1 MVFSSSIFLFYFL
14 PVFLAVYLLVGR
26 RLKNPVALFFSLLFY
41 GFGSPRFLL
50 ILLLSILI
58 DYFLVREVGKRR
70 TENGTPKGSPTEWEV
85 KRKTFLVLSIILNIG
100 LLAYFKYANFFIENF
115 NALLGALGAHAVHW
129 TNVALPIGISFFT
142 FQKMSYSIDVYRGT
156 AKPLNNIAD
165 YALYIMLFPQ
175 LIAGP
180 IVRYNEIAEQITD
193 RSANETT
200 DNRILGFYR
209 FVLGLSKKMLIAN
222 ILAEYAD
229 QVFALPAQ
237 QIGTSTAWLGILAY
251 TFQIYF
257 DFAGYSDMAIGIGR
271 MIGFKFPENFNNP
284 YISRSVTEFWKRWH
298 ITLGRWMMDYLY
310 IPLGGNRRGVRR
322 TYLNLWIVFFLSGLW
337 HGAAWTFVAWGAYHG
352 LFICL
357 DKLLN
362 GKRRTENG
370 KFSTFRFPFS
380 VPLTFVIV
388 MIGWVLFRSD
398 TIGYAV
404 HYVGAMF
411 GANGSTPA
419 LFVNSQFVF
428 TLIVAAIFSFIGLV
442 PSATLRSK
450 LDNLSTFHF
459 KLSTPRCLLLGLLML
474 VLLLLSASFILKGSF
489 NPFIYF
495 RF

>member
-14 PVFLAVYLLVGR
+14 PVFLVVYFLVGR
-26 RLKNPVALFFSLLFY
+26 KFKNGVALLASLLFY
-41 GFGSPRFLL
+41 GFGSPKFLL
-50 ILLLSILI
+50 VLLASIVI
-58 DYFLVREVGKRR
+58 DYFLVRQLSKSEAPKRR
-70 TENGTPKGSPTEWEV
+70 KL
-85 KRKTFLVLSIILNIG
+85 FLVLSVILNIG

-115 NALLGALGAHAVHW
+115 NALLSAFGSSPMRW
-129 TNVALPIGISFFT
+129 TKVVLPIGISFFT
-142 FQKMSYSIDVYRGT
+142 FQKMSYTIDVYRKT
-156 AKPLNNIAD
+156 SAPLKSIAD
-165 YALYIMLFPQ
+165 YALFIMLFPQ

-180 IVRYNEIAEQITD
+180 IVRYNEIADQITD
-193 RSANETT
+193 RDANETT

-222 ILAEYAD
+222 ILAEYVD
-229 QVFALPAQ
+229 RVFALPANE
-237 QIGTSTAWLGILAY
+237 IGLSTAWLGILAY

-257 DFAGYSDMAIGIGR
+257 DFSGYSDMAIGIGR

-284 YISRSVTEFWKRWH
+284 YISQSVSEFWKRWH

-310 IPLGGNRRGVRR
+310 IPLGGNRRGKGR

-357 DKLLN
+357 DKLLS
-362 GKRRTENG
+362 GKRKVKSEELKVKNSFFTLH
-370 KFSTFRFPFS
+370 SS
-380 VPLTFVIV
+380 LLTFFIV

-404 HYVGAMF
+404 QYVGAMF
-411 GANGSTPA
+411 GTNGSTPA
-419 LFVNSQFVF
+419 LFVNSQFVT
-428 TLIVAAIFSFIGLV
+428 TLIIAAFFSFIGLV
-442 PSATLRSK
+442 PSAKIRSK
-450 LDNLSTFHF
+450 LEEFSTFHF
-459 KLSTPRCLLLGLLML
+459 SLSTSRCILVGLVMIILL
-474 VLLLLSASFILKGSF
+474 VLSASFILKGSF

>member
-14 PVFLAVYLLVGR
+14 PVFLVVYFLVGR
-26 RLKNPVALFFSLLFY
+26 KFKNGVALLASLLFY
-41 GFGSPRFLL
+41 GFGSPKFLL
-50 ILLLSILI
+50 VLLASIVI
-58 DYFLVREVGKRR
+58 DYFLVRQLSKSEAPKRR
-70 TENGTPKGSPTEWEV
+70 KL
-85 KRKTFLVLSIILNIG
+85 FLVFSVILNLG

-115 NALLGALGAHAVHW
+115 NALLSAFGSSPMRW
-129 TNVALPIGISFFT
+129 TKVVLPIGISFFT
-142 FQKMSYSIDVYRGT
+142 FQKMSYTIDVYRKT
-156 AKPLNNIAD
+156 SAPLKSIAD
-165 YALYIMLFPQ
+165 YALFIMLFPQ

-180 IVRYNEIAEQITD
+180 IVRYNEIADQITD
-193 RSANETT
+193 RRANETT

-222 ILAEYAD
+222 ILAEYVD
-229 QVFALPAQ
+229 QVFALPTTE
-237 QIGTSTAWLGILAY
+237 IGLSTAWLGILAY

-257 DFAGYSDMAIGIGR
+257 DFSGYSDMAIGIGR

-310 IPLGGNRRGVRR
+310 IPLGGNRKGKER

-352 LFICL
+352 LFICI
-357 DKLLN
+357 DKLLS
-362 GKRRTENG
+362 GKHKVKSEELKVKSSFFT
-370 KFSTFRFPFS
+370 FHSTL
-380 VPLTFVIV
+380 LTFLIV

-404 HYVGAMF
+404 QYVGAMF
-411 GANGSTPA
+411 GANGSSPA
-419 LFVNSQFVF
+419 LFVNSQFVT
-428 TLIVAAIFSFIGLV
+428 TLIIAAFFSFIGLI
-442 PSATLRSK
+442 PSANLKSK
-450 LDNLSTFHF
+450 LEKLSTFHF
-459 KLSTPRCLLLGLLML
+459 SLSTSRCLLVGL
-474 VLLLLSASFILKGSF
+474 VIILLLVLSASFILKGSF